1 MKTSKLYHGALC
13 GTLALFAAQ
22 AHAVALTNSTTAP
35 TMDGEDIGNTAAP
48 TGGQST
54 WSDRPVQGQTFL
66 TDADGGDLNAITI
79 MLNEGANAPIE
90 GWKDY
95 QLRLGTMDLLS
106 DPMVLNVEHISVS
119 RYEADADN
127 DSYFTFTFDSPISLT
142 GDTLYGFDV
151 GLAGSS
157 TGWQSGIPQIRTT
170 DDEYADGQRFSGA
183 KTNQIDDLTGLP
195 NNISLGNN
203 DLWFHLDIGAGTPG
217 LPGDTDGDGDIDDA
231 DLGTAFAA
239 YTGPLAP
246 GAGNKTAADG
256 DTDGDGDVDD
266 ADLGAAFAGYTG
278 PLATAAVPEPTS
290 LALLGIG
297 GLAMIRRRRA

>member
-1 MKTSKLYHGALC
+1 MKTSQLFSAALC
-13 GTLALFAAQ
+13 GALVLTAGH
-22 AHAVALTNSTTAP
+22 AHAVTLSNSTTAP
-35 TMDGEDIGNTAAP
+35 AMDGEDIGNMAAP

-66 TDADGGDLNAITI
+66 TDADGGALNAITI

-95 QLRLGTMDLLS
+95 QLRLGTMDLVS
-106 DPMVLNVEHISVS
+106 DPKVLNVEHVSVS
-119 RYEADADN
+119 RYDADADN
-127 DSYFTFTFDSPISLT
+127 DSFFTFTFDTPIALT
-142 GDTLYGFDV
+142 GNTLYGFDV

-170 DDEYADGQRFSGA
+170 GDEYAGGQRFSGS

-195 NNISLGNN
+195 NTISLGNN
-203 DLWFHLDIGAGTPG
+203 DLWFHLDIGAGNPT
-217 LPGDTDGDGDIDDA
+217 LPGDTDGDGDIDDS
-231 DLGTAFAA
+231 DLGTAFSN

-246 GAGNKTAADG
+246 GTGGLTAADG

-266 ADLGAAFAGYTG
+266 TDLGTLFSSYTG
-278 PLATAAVPEPTS
+278 PLSPAAVPEPTS
-290 LALLGIG
+290 LALLGLG
-297 GLAMIRRRRA
+297 GLLVARRRRV